1 MVLLS
6 LEKELELKWDIPKIG
21 DHSILFL
28 LSPEQIFHHTK
39 KHLSKNGLMKSWTL
53 ILINMKKYFIKAL
66 LIIYNRLYGKV
77 TPPDVKLN
85 QSGPAGY
92 VVEPDNKLPFNDW
105 AKLTKVSSRD
115 AERAIRGLVE
125 QDEFYRYQKEHL
137 GEKVDGTE
145 SRFSAANIGE
155 YFLGKERIPLQL

>member
-1 MVLLS
+1 M
-6 LEKELELKWDIPKIG
+6 I
-21 DHSILFL
+21 
-28 LSPEQIFHHTK
+28 IFD
-39 KHLSKNGLMKSWTL
+39 
-53 ILINMKKYFIKAL
+53 
-66 LIIYNRLYGKV
+66 RLYGKV

-92 VVEPDNKLPFNDW
+92 VVEPKNKLPFNDW

-137 GEKVDGTE
+137 NEKIEGTE
-145 SRFSAANIGE
+145 PRFSAASLGE
-155 YFLGKERIPLQL
+155 YFLGKDRIPLQL